1 MSVTAMIENLPSVT
15 VCIPARNE
23 THAMTEC
30 LERVVDS
37 TYPKLEIIVLDD
49 KSSDDTSTLI
59 KSFAHEGVR
68 FVQGKPLPKDWLGK
82 NYALQE
88 MANEASGSIL
98 FFMDVDTRI
107 EPDTIEQLV
116 AYMTQEGASMI
127 SVLPRRRDGWRLSV
141 LFSTL
146 RYFWELIL
154 HRKSSPATA
163 SNAWMIRRDVLL
175 EEYGGF
181 EKYTQAIQPENRF
194 SRELMVRNKYRFLI
208 GTEELGVSY
217 EKKWRSQVSTSIRL
231 LYPLIGGRLSYA
243 LIGVIVMLILLS
255 PIMLVAQAIIT
266 GWTIEAII
274 ASLFLIAYTLVFGSY
289 LRTVWTKAWW
299 IGALLWPLVVAQ
311 EYLILIV
318 SIERYLRGVVTWK
331 GRPVVARDALL
342 SESKR

>member
-37 TYPKLEIIVLDD
+37 AYPKLEIIVLDD

-68 FVQGKPLPKDWLGK
+68 FVQGKPLPKEWLGK
-82 NYALQE
+82 NFALQE
-88 MANEASGSIL
+88 MAQEASGSIL
-98 FFMDVDTRI
+98 LFMDVDTRI

-116 AYMTQEGASMI
+116 AYMMQEDASMI
-127 SVLPRRRDGWRLSV
+127 SVLPRRHDGWRQSV

-154 HRKSSPATA
+154 HRNSSPATA
-163 SNAWMIRRDVLL
+163 SNAWMIRRNVLMD
-175 EEYGGF
+175 EYNGF
-181 EKYTQAIQPENRF
+181 ENHRQAIQPESRF
-194 SRELMVRNKYRFLI
+194 SKELMGKNKYRFLI

-231 LYPLIGGRLSYA
+231 LYPLIGGRLSFA
-243 LIGVIVMLILLS
+243 LIGIVVMLVLLS
-255 PIMLVAQAIIT
+255 PIMLVVQAIVGT
-266 GWTIEAII
+266 WTIEAIV
-274 ASLFLIAYTLVFGSY
+274 AALFLIAYTILFATY
-289 LRTVWTKAWW
+289 LRRVWSKAWW
-299 IGALLWPLVVAQ
+299 FGALLWPLIVAQ

-331 GRPVVARDALL
+331 GRPVIARDALL